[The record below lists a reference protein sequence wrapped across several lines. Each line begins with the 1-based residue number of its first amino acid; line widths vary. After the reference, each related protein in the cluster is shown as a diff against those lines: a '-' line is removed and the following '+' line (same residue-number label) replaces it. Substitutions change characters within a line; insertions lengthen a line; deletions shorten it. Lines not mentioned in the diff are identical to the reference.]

1 MLLRA
6 VARFVKFVVL
16 IRQPVAQKRSREIG
30 QLIKNNSCYRKRTV
44 VLLTTGV
51 EPMKKKGEMKSFK
64 IRLPEKLIADLEE
77 LASADNR
84 SIANFVRNLLEGFVK
99 TIRAR
104 ASE

>member
-1 MLLRA
+1 
-6 VARFVKFVVL
+6 
-16 IRQPVAQKRSREIG
+16 
-30 QLIKNNSCYRKRTV
+30 
-44 VLLTTGV
+44 
-51 EPMKKKGEMKSFK
+51 MKKKGEMKSFK

-99 TIRAR
+99 AIRAK